1 MARGYGASEPA
12 AAGPAPK
19 IRSMS
24 SSPPPGGHR
33 QRFDVVIRGAGIVGQ
48 TLALLLARDRL
59 KVALVGQPRPAD
71 AGPDVRA
78 YALNAAASDTLRSVR
93 AWPDQHPTLPSAGDA
108 PPAVTPVSAMAVHG
122 DRDGALHFSA
132 TEQGVPALGWIVD
145 VPVLEQRLAHAV
157 HFQAG
162 ITCLD
167 TPPAHAALTVV
178 CEGRRSATRTALGID
193 YDVRPYP
200 HKAVAARL
208 RCTLPH
214 GGVARQWFHQGEILA
229 LLPLG
234 GAQGN
239 SVALVWS
246 VPAEQAD
253 AWTTA
258 EPQALA
264 QAVQDRCGQ
273 ALGTMVLEGAAQTW
287 PLECS
292 RAQRWIARGTDGGSV
307 VLAGDAAHAMHPL
320 AGQGLNV
327 GLADAAELA
336 RVLHARE
343 YWRELGDPRLLR
355 RYERAR
361 QADVSA
367 MAWLTD
373 GLFGLFNQPGSGVQA
388 LRNWGLSG
396 VDRLGPLKHWLARQ
410 AMGQAI

>member
-1 MARGYGASEPA
+1 
-12 AAGPAPK
+12 
-19 IRSMS
+19 MS
-24 SSPPPGGHR
+24 SSPHPTGHR
-33 QRFDVVIRGAGIVGQ
+33 QRFDVIVRGAGIVGQ

-59 KVALVGQPRPAD
+59 KVALVSPPRPA
-71 AGPDVRA
+71 AAQPDVRA
-78 YALNAAASDTLRSVR
+78 YAINAAARELLRSVR
-93 AWPDQHPTLPSAGDA
+93 AWPEDAMAPGAPT
-108 PPAVTPVSAMAVHG
+108 PPDVTPLTGMQVHG
-122 DRDGALHFSA
+122 DGSGALHFSA
-132 TEQGVPALGWIVD
+132 AEQDTTALGWIVD
-145 VPVLEQRLAHAV
+145 VPALEQRLAQAV

-162 ITCLD
+162 ITC
-167 TPPAHAALTVV
+167 TEEAPPHAPLTVI
-178 CEGRRSATRTALGID
+178 CEGRRSSTRAELGID
-193 YDVRPYP
+193 YDVQPYP

-208 RCTLPH
+208 RCAQPH
-214 GGVARQWFHQGEILA
+214 GGVARQWFHHGEILA

-246 VPAEQAD
+246 VPTEQAD

-258 EPQALA
+258 APEALA
-264 QAVQDRCGQ
+264 QAVQQRCDN
-273 ALGTMVLEGAAQTW
+273 ALGAMVPESPAQSW
-287 PLECS
+287 PLERS
-292 RAQRWIARGTDGGSV
+292 RAQRWIARSASGGGV

-343 YWRELGDPRLLR
+343 FWRELGDPRLLR

-367 MAWLTD
+367 MGWLTD
-373 GLFGLFNQPGSGVQA
+373 GLFGLFNQTDGRVVA

-410 AMGQAI
+410 AMGQAG